1 MRLVLL
7 ILLLYLIK
15 KIFSM
20 FFSNQLNKNKNSN
33 IIDAEFEELE

>member
-1 MRLVLL
+1 MKLVLI

-20 FFSNQLNKNKNSN
+20 FFSNQLNNKKNGD
-33 IIDAEFEELE
+33 IIDAEFEEVE